1 MEPPPEAD
9 TDLLRGRGV
18 GGGSLPPPGL
28 RFGPWA
34 EEASPAPPASMVP
47 WGEPE
52 RLVWRPEAGPAAPAA
67 LPALPAGLEVKLGA
81 LALLLVVTLLCS
93 LVPICVLRRAG
104 AHLEASASRRQALSL
119 VSCFAGGVF
128 LATCLLD
135 LLPDYLAGIDEA
147 LSALRVTLQFPLQEF
162 ILAMGFFLVL
172 VMEQI
177 VLAYKEQSPAPP
189 REETRALLGAGGG
202 PAAPPAVGAAPSALR
217 SGVLVFALSLHSVFE
232 GLAVGLQ
239 RERARA
245 LELCLALLLHKGV
258 LAVSLSLRLLQSR
271 LRARAVAACG
281 LLFSCMTPLGIG
293 LGAALAASAGPL
305 HQLAQ
310 AVLEGMAAGTFLY
323 ITFLEILPQEL
334 AAPEQRVLKVIL
346 LLAGFAL
353 LTGLLFVR
361 A

>member
-1 MEPPPEAD
+1 
-9 TDLLRGRGV
+9 
-18 GGGSLPPPGL
+18 
-28 RFGPWA
+28 
-34 EEASPAPPASMVP
+34 MVP

-52 RLVWRPEAGPAAPAA
+52 RLVWRPEAVPAA
-67 LPALPAGLEVKLGA
+67 LPAEPAGLEVKLGA
-81 LALLLVVTLLCS
+81 LVLLLVVTLVCS

-177 VLAYKEQSPAPP
+177 VLAYKEQGPGPP
-189 REETRALLGAGGG
+189 REEARALLGG
-202 PAAPPAVGAAPSALR
+202 PAPPVAAAAAAAPSALR

-245 LELCLALLLHKGV
+245 LELGLALLLHKGV
-258 LAVSLSLRLLQSR
+258 LAVSLALRLLQSR

-281 LLFSCMTPLGIG
+281 LLFACMTPLGIG

-305 HQLAQ
+305 PRLAQ